1 MKNMKNNRI
10 EYRAPSPDDAP
21 LLLDY
26 LKAVGSESDN
36 LTFDGTFSVPLEKE
50 REIIELWNRNPKIFV
65 LVAFDGSKVA
75 GMLHLQG
82 SEKKRISHVGE
93 LGISVRKDYWGMGI
107 GTTLIEAMI
116 HWASHNGV
124 SKINLLV
131 REDNDR
137 AIALY
142 SKMGFVMEGC
152 TSRMFC
158 IDGNYID
165 GIMMG
170 REI

>member
-1 MKNMKNNRI
+1 MKNNRI
-10 EYRAPSPDDAP
+10 EYRAPVPDDAP

-36 LTFDGTFSVPLEKE
+36 LTFDGTVSVPLEKE
-50 REIIELWNRNPKIFV
+50 REIIEHWNNDPKVFV
-65 LVAFDGSKVA
+65 LVAFDGQKAA
-75 GMLHLQG
+75 GMLHFQG
-82 SEKKRISHVGE
+82 SGKERISHVGE
-93 LGISVRKDYWGMGI
+93 FGISVRREYWGQSI
-107 GTTLIEAMI
+107 GRTLIEAMI
-116 HWASHNGV
+116 HWAGHNGV
-124 SKINLLV
+124 TKINLLV

-158 IDGNYID
+158 IDGKYID